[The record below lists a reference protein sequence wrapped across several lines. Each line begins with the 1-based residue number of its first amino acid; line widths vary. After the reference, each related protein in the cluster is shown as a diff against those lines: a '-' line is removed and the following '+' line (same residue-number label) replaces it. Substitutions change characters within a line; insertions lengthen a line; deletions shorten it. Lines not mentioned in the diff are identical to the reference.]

1 MVRMF
6 SFGEAVDPK
15 VKVSGPKKYE
25 RMWFQHPA
33 TARGKVISTLRPQT
47 ASVLG
52 TDTDGSGGNQYEP
65 ASAASGTSPLATSAA
80 NGSRSGSLGKVPQAA
95 GAGRTG
101 FGENPVA
108 RWPRPEPR
116 ASSEPAYACGK
127 CKLHGSMHK
136 P

>member
-1 MVRMF
+1 MKVTIHETFLRADDPQEIAG
-6 SFGEAVDPK
+6 GEGD
-15 VKVSGPKKYE
+15 
-25 RMWFQHPA
+25 
-33 TARGKVISTLRPQT
+33 LNPQT
-47 ASVLG
+47 SHALGGNPTASALG

>member
-1 MVRMF
+1 MAG
-6 SFGEAVDPK
+6 GESD
-15 VKVSGPKKYE
+15 
-25 RMWFQHPA
+25 
-33 TARGKVISTLRPQT
+33 LNPQT
-47 ASVLG
+47 SHALGGNPTASALG

-108 RWPRPEPR
+108 RWR
-116 ASSEPAYACGK
+116 ST
-127 CKLHGSMHK
+127 
-136 P
+136 